1 MFSRSMRNVSHLFY
15 FAHCYYLN
23 NNQLARFNGIRMSSD
38 ISFLGLKLM
47 VVIMFVDVFC
57 LMLFVYSYL

>member
-1 MFSRSMRNVSHLFY
+1 MFLTF
-15 FAHCYYLN
+15 FFFFPHCYYLN
-23 NNQLARFNGIRMSSD
+23 NNQLARFNGIRMSSG

-47 VVIMFVDVFC
+47 AVIMFVDVFC